1 MHSPLASTI
10 SSCTANGILRYGS
23 VTWIL
28 LKKKMPSDPGT
39 KETVQRVQHSQLAP
53 GRERERERAR
63 GKMLGKYSKWHRQLK
78 VGSIE
83 QALREKCQTQV
94 EPASSLHRY

>member
-1 MHSPLASTI
+1 MDTFEKENAIRPWDKRNCAESAALA
-10 SSCTANGILRYGS
+10 AGP
-23 VTWIL
+23 W
-28 LKKKMPSDPGT
+28 
-39 KETVQRVQHSQLAP
+39 E
-53 GRERERERAR
+53 RERERERAR